1 MTIIQ
6 MTPEI
11 ETLMNQQR
19 QTGKYDN
26 DLAII
31 QEGLRLLAERER
43 IYKGRFEELKRE
55 VMIGVEELRKGE
67 GVDGEEIFVEL
78 EEDIQGIEA
87 EMFSIK
93 GENQ

>member
-1 MTIIQ
+1 

>member
-1 MTIIQ
+1 

-87 EMFSIK
+87 EMLSIK
-93 GENQ
+93 R